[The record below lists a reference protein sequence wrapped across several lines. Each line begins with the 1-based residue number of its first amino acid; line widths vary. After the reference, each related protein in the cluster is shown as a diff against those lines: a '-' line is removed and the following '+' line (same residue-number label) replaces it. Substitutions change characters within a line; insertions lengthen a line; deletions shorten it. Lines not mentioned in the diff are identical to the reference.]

1 MMVSTKGRYALR
13 IMIDLAQHY
22 DGGYVSLSDI
32 AKRQYAS
39 LKYLEAI
46 VSVLN
51 KAGFVESLRGK
62 DGGYRLTRDPKEYTI
77 GSILKLTEGSLAPIS
92 CSEFGS
98 AGGPGLRTGWELHHV
113 PHVAAPGRDHRWLS
127 GTHHTFR
134 PHHWQCMTC
143 WP

>member
-32 AKRQYAS
+32 ARRQYVS
-39 LKYLEAI
+39 LKYMEAI

-51 KAGFVESLRGK
+51 KAGFVESQRGK
-62 DGGYRLTRDPKEYTI
+62 DGGYRLKRAPTAYSI

-98 AGGPGLRTGWELHHV
+98 ASPGDPVCEQAG
-113 PHVAAPGRDHRWLS
+113 S
-127 GTHHTFR
+127 CITFKM
-134 PHHWQCMTC
+134 WQHLDEIIDGYLERITLADLLAGEV
-143 WP
+143 